1 MSDVANAAGVSKTT
15 VSRIINGNFQYVTEE
30 TKLKVLK
37 IITELDYRPNAIAKG
52 LKQMKTNV
60 IGIVLSNLQNPFWSS
75 VLDGVEDRCR
85 SLNYNLMICNS
96 KEDGK
101 LEAEHIKGLRV
112 RQVDGLIMNPTMK
125 NEALYKEVVENNDP
139 LVSINRKIPGL
150 NIKTITINNVQGANL
165 AVNHLL
171 KIGRRRIAIM
181 VYPLNNISPRLER
194 IEGYKKAIRE
204 FPEPVDYSYIHEM
217 EEKNGVAKEQVKK
230 LLKENMAPNAIL
242 STNNMMTLEILE
254 GIKELGLKVPDD
266 ISVIGY
272 DETVWSMHL
281 NPPLTTVSQP
291 AYEMGGLAA
300 EQLIDL
306 IENKEHNQADV
317 IELEP
322 KLIERVSCGR
332 VLEKLVNEN
341 EEV

>member
-1 MSDVANAAGVSKTT
+1 MKVTMEDVAKAAGVSKTT
-15 VSRIINGNFQYVTEE
+15 VSRIINGNYQYVTED

-37 IITELDYRPNAIAKG
+37 IIKELDYRPNAIAKG

-75 VLDGVEDRCR
+75 VLDGVEDRCQ

-96 KEDGK
+96 KEDAK

-125 NEALYKEVVENNDP
+125 NEELYKEIAENNDP
-139 LVSINRKIPGL
+139 FVSINRKIPGL
-150 NIKTITINNVQGANL
+150 NIKTITINNVQGAKL
-165 AVNHLL
+165 AVDHLL
-171 KIGRRRIAIM
+171 KIGRNKIAIL
-181 VYPLNNISPRLER
+181 VYPYNNISPRLER
-194 IEGYKKAIRE
+194 IEGYKKAIKN
-204 FPEPVDYSYIHEM
+204 FHEPVEYSYVHEI
-217 EEKNGVAKEQVKK
+217 EETKGVAKEQVKK
-230 LLKENMAPNAIL
+230 LLKEDMAPNAIL

-254 GIKELGLKVPDD
+254 GIKESGLKVPDD

-306 IENKEHNQADV
+306 IENKKHNQANTV
-317 IELEP
+317 ELEP
-322 KLIERVSCGR
+322 KLIKRVSCGHAS
-332 VLEKLVNEN
+332 EKL
-341 EEV
+341 